1 MKLAVAQAPLCV
13 FPSSGNV
20 TERKTATTER
30 TRSTVV
36 GGNGSHTIKDDL
48 LLIRLG
54 QSVVCGLWMD
64 GHRKHTSG
72 IFTAN

>member
-1 MKLAVAQAPLCV
+1 MKLAVVQAPLCV
-13 FPSSGNV
+13 FPSSGNA
-20 TERKTATTER
+20 TGRKTAAMER

-36 GGNGSHTIKDDL
+36 GGNGSHTIKDYL

-54 QSVVCGLWMD
+54 QVVVCD
-64 GHRKHTSG
+64 GWTDMHRKHTSD